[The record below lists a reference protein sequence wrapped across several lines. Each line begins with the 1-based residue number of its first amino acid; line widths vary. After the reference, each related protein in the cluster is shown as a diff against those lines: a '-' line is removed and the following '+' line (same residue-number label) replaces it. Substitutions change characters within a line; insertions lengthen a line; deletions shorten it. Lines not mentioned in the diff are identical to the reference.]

1 MNDQPFAPIAADK
14 HQTLT
19 RYEAARFALAEAR
32 RVDEVKDIR
41 DKAVALAAYA
51 KQAKDTEL
59 LNQATEIRLRAE
71 RRAGEILRDMAER
84 GERDKGHGD
93 RQSAEAKSQA
103 ATQLSDLGVTK
114 TQSSRWQKLA
124 GLPPDKF
131 EIRVEHAQARVAG
144 MTTSAPSY
152 LKAEYTGENEWFTP
166 ADCVEKARAALGEI
180 DLDPASHTIAQ
191 QTIRAKTF
199 FTAADNGLDRPWF
212 GRVWLNP
219 PYSRAL
225 LSPFIDKLVSEYTRG
240 AVEQAILLT
249 HNYTDT
255 EWFHAAARA
264 AQTICFPRGRI
275 RFLSPAGDEC
285 SPTQGQALFYF
296 GFDDTAFR
304 RTFADVGLIARAA

>member
-1 MNDQPFAPIAADK
+1 MNDQPFAPIAADT

-93 RQSAEAKSQA
+93 RQSAEAKSQP

-166 ADCVEKARAALGEI
+166 ADCVEKARAALGGNR
-180 DLDPASHTIAQ
+180 PRSGVAH
-191 QTIRAKTF
+191 
-199 FTAADNGLDRPWF
+199 DRPADDSGQDVFHRRRQWT
-212 GRVWLNP
+212 RSALV
-219 PYSRAL
+219 RASL
-225 LSPFIDKLVSEYTRG
+225 
-240 AVEQAILLT
+240 A
-249 HNYTDT
+249 
-255 EWFHAAARA
+255 
-264 AQTICFPRGRI
+264 
-275 RFLSPAGDEC
+275 
-285 SPTQGQALFYF
+285 
-296 GFDDTAFR
+296 
-304 RTFADVGLIARAA
+304 